1 MLQFSDEEK
10 LISRDIR
17 KKKRIL
23 GLGVACVDIIAC
35 VNEYPKPDE
44 KIRADSVQL
53 FSGGNV
59 GNTLTAISKLGAVES
74 SIVTK
79 VGKDS
84 NGDFFINDLIS
95 AGVDVSSV
103 VTSETAP
110 TLLVYVIVDKQA
122 CRTCIASPN
131 EEELTIQEI
140 ENMILLGQ
148 ENENEESNGPGS
160 LLDDVEVS
168 SFCLKPFSFRD
179 VRVIS
184 TVDILLFC
192 FLPVFYL
199 FF

>member
-95 AGVDVSSV
+95 VGVDVSSV
-103 VTSETAP
+103 VLSETAP

-131 EEELTIQEI
+131 EEELTVREI
-140 ENMILLGQ
+140 ENMILMRE
-148 ENENEESNGPGS
+148 ENQESNGPGS
-160 LLDDVEVS
+160 LLDNVEVS
-168 SFCLKPFSFRD
+168 SFHLKRFSF
-179 VRVIS
+179 
-184 TVDILLFC
+184 
-192 FLPVFYL
+192 
-199 FF
+199 